1 MYCVIWFYF
10 RSRSEIGGRTLTMIN
25 IKNPC
30 HKCNDREVGCHA
42 NCVFYLEF
50 CEKKDKIKKA
60 IKKAKE
66 ERIEMAEYDAR
77 IRKRINN
84 YKKNHRI
91 SY

>member
-1 MYCVIWFYF
+1 MYCVIWFYYE
-10 RSRSEIGGRTLTMIN
+10 SRSEIGGRTLAMIN

-30 HKCNDREVGCHA
+30 HKCNAREVGCHA

-60 IKKAKE
+60 KE
-66 ERIEMAEYDAR
+66 EKIEMAEYGAR
-77 IRKRINN
+77 IKKRINN